1 MNSSGVPVKL
11 VVNCFMT
18 SVVQTLDSAIQGN
31 QLSYL
36 MESSV
41 IYLSNTWDLVLLNQV
56 VIVTCSSLHSLQESA
71 VDFQEIEEALVL
83 IKVSCPS
90 FK

>member
-1 MNSSGVPVKL
+1 MQRILPFEHLGPG
-11 VVNCFMT
+11 FIT
-18 SVVQTLDSAIQGN
+18 
-31 QLSYL
+31 
-36 MESSV
+36 
-41 IYLSNTWDLVLLNQV
+41 NQV

-90 FK
+90 FKKPTKLLDLHVISLKPQLPECPKRTLVR

>member
-1 MNSSGVPVKL
+1 MENSVFHLP
-11 VVNCFMT
+11 
-18 SVVQTLDSAIQGN
+18 
-31 QLSYL
+31 
-36 MESSV
+36 
-41 IYLSNTWDLVLLNQV
+41 NTWDLVLLSQV
-56 VIVTCSSLHSLQESA
+56 VIVTCTSLHSLQESA

>member
-1 MNSSGVPVKL
+1 
-11 VVNCFMT
+11 MT
-18 SVVQTLDSAIQGN
+18 
-31 QLSYL
+31 YP

-41 IYLSNTWDLVLLNQV
+41 LYLSNTWDLVLLTQV

-83 IKVSCPS
+83 IKVSCLS